1 MNSFSAADLPENKY
15 FEKDALIDKKFI
27 VCAPGVPISAALK
40 AGLAEWNFPK
50 VFSEG
55 NIADASPLT
64 DAKPAPAEKSA
75 AAVRLSDE
83 LDALLEEAENGSSPP
98 AEKTPQQAAQDNA
111 DAEMEAV
118 RTEYARYLAYTE
130 SVYKTYAGKQTLS
143 ISAISDRMKE
153 FCGFL
158 QKHRQLVLRMQ
169 AEEENSGKTYL
180 AAHSLRS
187 TVFAVVIAQQLNF
200 PPHKLIELAAT
211 CLLHEIGM
219 TRLPESVYTSNRPL
233 TETEKK
239 AIAAHPV
246 ISYNI
251 LRAADCPLSVCL
263 GALEHHERENG
274 TGYPRKLQKPQ
285 ISIYAKIIAVA
296 CSYEAATAHRPFRDG
311 QDAFSGILGILKNPG
326 HQYDSTVVHALLLS
340 LSLYPIGTYVLL
352 TDGRRG
358 QVTDIDPENPKY
370 PVVQIPGEFRADGT
384 PATVKT
390 DEYGVR
396 IVRPLGKEEAA
407 GLRA

>member
-40 AGLAEWNFPK
+40 AGLTEWNFPK

-143 ISAISDRMKE
+143 ISAVSDRMKE

-158 QKHRQLVLRMQ
+158 QKHRRLVLRMQ
-169 AEEENSGKTYL
+169 PELRWNPALLSGQKSCGFAARIWKRLSCIRAGKT
-180 AAHSLRS
+180 ADGAGRGCR
-187 TVFAVVIAQQLNF
+187 F
-200 PPHKLIELAAT
+200 
-211 CLLHEIGM
+211 
-219 TRLPESVYTSNRPL
+219 
-233 TETEKK
+233 
-239 AIAAHPV
+239 
-246 ISYNI
+246 
-251 LRAADCPLSVCL
+251 RAAGNGPAACPAQC
-263 GALEHHERENG
+263 G
-274 TGYPRKLQKPQ
+274 T
-285 ISIYAKIIAVA
+285 
-296 CSYEAATAHRPFRDG
+296 TAG
-311 QDAFSGILGILKNPG
+311 GCA
-326 HQYDSTVVHALLLS
+326 
-340 LSLYPIGTYVLL
+340 
-352 TDGRRG
+352 
-358 QVTDIDPENPKY
+358 
-370 PVVQIPGEFRADGT
+370 
-384 PATVKT
+384 
-390 DEYGVR
+390 
-396 IVRPLGKEEAA
+396 
-407 GLRA
+407 